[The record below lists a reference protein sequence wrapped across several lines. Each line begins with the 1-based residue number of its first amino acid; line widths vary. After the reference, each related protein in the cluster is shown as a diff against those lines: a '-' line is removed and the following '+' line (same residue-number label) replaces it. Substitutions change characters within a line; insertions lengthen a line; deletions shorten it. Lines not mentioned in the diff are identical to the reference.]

1 MKTSVS
7 SNPEPDSPLTCISL
21 CNGGTRGAAIKYFTV
36 KTNKS
41 QHVILSVPA
50 PLTAALFSAPSEAR
64 GCSHTDSNKWP
75 HLHYLFRLEAKGRVK
90 LILISQLSSNSGM
103 PSSER

>member
-7 SNPEPDSPLTCISL
+7 GNPKLDSPLTCISL
-21 CNGGTRGAAIKYFTV
+21 CNGRGGPAIKYFTV

-50 PLTAALFSAPSEAR
+50 PLTAAPHSQWSSEAQ
-64 GCSHTDSNKWP
+64 GCSHTD
-75 HLHYLFRLEAKGRVK
+75 
-90 LILISQLSSNSGM
+90 
-103 PSSER
+103 